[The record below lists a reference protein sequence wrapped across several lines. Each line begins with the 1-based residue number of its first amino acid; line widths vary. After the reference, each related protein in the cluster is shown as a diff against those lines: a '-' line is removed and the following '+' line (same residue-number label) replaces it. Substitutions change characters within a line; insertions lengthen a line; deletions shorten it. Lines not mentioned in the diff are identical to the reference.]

1 MPCPYSVRTPHP
13 AAGEGPLDGL
23 QEKAE
28 TFLRTLTAMPQNAWT
43 KCFGTALLVFL
54 AAAALAWTPPAT
66 AQSKDSPFSKLQPWV
81 MLITPAE
88 GVDFKEY
95 IARLTAGV
103 KRNWYAVMPEVALQ
117 GQKGFVVITTR
128 IQQDGTV
135 PVSEPTLERS
145 SGKVELDRAAMT
157 AIRTSAP
164 FEHLPAEFHGP
175 HVELRVV
182 FFYNADTPRYGTNP
196 ENSAPPARFLLLHQ
210 PRP

>member
-1 MPCPYSVRTPHP
+1 VFAPLSPPRR
-13 AAGEGPLDGL
+13 EGLLDDCNP
-23 QEKAE
+23 QAQ
-28 TFLRTLTAMPQNAWT
+28 TFLQTLTPMQQNAWT
-43 KCFGTALLVFL
+43 KCFVAALLVFL
-54 AAAALAWTPPAT
+54 AAAALAWTPSSA
-66 AQSKDSPFSKLQPWV
+66 AQSNNSQFSKLQPWA

-117 GQKGFVVITTR
+117 GQKGIVVITTR

-135 PVSEPTLERS
+135 PVSEPTLEHS
-145 SGKVELDRAAMT
+145 SGKVELDKAAML

-164 FEHLPAEFHGP
+164 FEKLPAEFHGP

-182 FFYNADTPRYGTNP
+182 FFYYAAPPRYGTNP
-196 ENSAPPARFLLLHQ
+196 ENSGNKARFLLLDQ
-210 PRP
+210 PQP

>member
-1 MPCPYSVRTPHP
+1 M
-13 AAGEGPLDGL
+13 
-23 QEKAE
+23 Q
-28 TFLRTLTAMPQNAWT
+28 QNAWT
-43 KCFGTALLVFL
+43 RCFVAALLVFL
-54 AAAALAWTPPAT
+54 AAAALAWTPSSA
-66 AQSKDSPFSKLQPWV
+66 AQSNNSQFSKLQPWV

-117 GQKGFVVITTR
+117 GQKGIVVITTR

-135 PVSEPTLERS
+135 PVSEPTLEHS
-145 SGKVELDRAAMT
+145 SGKVELDRAAML

-164 FEHLPAEFHGP
+164 FEKLPAEFHGP

-182 FFYNADTPRYGTNP
+182 FFYYAAPPRYGTNP
-196 ENSAPPARFLLLHQ
+196 ENSGNKARFLLLDQ
-210 PRP
+210 PQP